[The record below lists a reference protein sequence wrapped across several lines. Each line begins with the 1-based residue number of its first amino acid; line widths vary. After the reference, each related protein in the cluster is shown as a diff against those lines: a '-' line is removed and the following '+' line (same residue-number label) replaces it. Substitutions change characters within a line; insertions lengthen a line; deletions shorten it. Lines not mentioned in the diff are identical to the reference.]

1 MSSKRTK
8 IIGSAKTSTRKVCAF
23 ALAATMALGVTPL
36 AMAPTA
42 FADNI
47 SGIAG
52 AAGTANSASTTLK
65 LMSVSS
71 VIDQAAAQADASAKA
86 SDIAETAPAQMD
98 EVADK
103 VIKKAA
109 KAKVAAKTAKVT
121 KTLKVAKSMT
131 GTPYVYGGSTP
142 SGFDCSGFT
151 MYCYGK
157 AGVSLTHNAQ
167 AQYNQTRSVS
177 TKDMKKGD
185 LVFFGGSTGS
195 ITHVGIYVGD
205 GKYIHSPRTGESVRT
220 DSLSDRNNFVGATRP
235 VK

>member
-1 MSSKRTK
+1 MSNKRTK
-8 IIGSAKTSTRKVCAF
+8 IFGNACFSTGKACAI

-36 AMAPTA
+36 ACAPAA
-42 FADNI
+42 FADDL

-52 AAGTANSASTTLK
+52 AASTANSASTTLK

-71 VIDQAAAQADASAKA
+71 VIDQAAAQAGSAKA
-86 SDIAETAPAQMD
+86 TDMTETAPAQMD
-98 EVADK
+98 EIAST
-103 VIKKAA
+103 VIKKATQA
-109 KAKVAAKTAKVT
+109 KAAAKTAKVT
-121 KTLKVAKSMT
+121 KTLKVAKNLT

-167 AQYNQTRSVS
+167 AQFNQTRSVS
-177 TKDMKKGD
+177 TANMKKGD
-185 LVFFGGSTGS
+185 LVFFGSSTSS
-195 ITHVGIYVGD
+195 ITHVGIYVGN
-205 GKYIHSPRTGESVRT
+205 GKYIHSPQTGEYVRT
-220 DSLSDRNNFVGATRP
+220 DSLSSRSNFVGATRP